1 MNFENKSE
9 PRIVYMGTPELSAKV
24 LEAMIEDGWNIV
36 HTIVNPAYQGK
47 SLAKRLVYCVLEQA
61 EKRRIPVV
69 ATCSYARKI
78 LGEPVDGMA
87 CGLPRRGRI

>member
-36 HTIVNPAYQGK
+36 ALVTNEDKEVGRKRVLTPTPTQQDA
-47 SLAKRLVYCVLEQA
+47 LAHNSQV
-61 EKRRIPVV
+61 
-69 ATCSYARKI
+69 
-78 LGEPVDGMA
+78 
-87 CGLPRRGRI
+87 

>member
-36 HTIVNPAYQGK
+36 QSIN
-47 SLAKRLVYCVLEQA
+47 
-61 EKRRIPVV
+61 RIGS
-69 ATCSYARKI
+69 AWTTLS
-78 LGEPVDGMA
+78 
-87 CGLPRRGRI
+87 

>member
-36 HTIVNPAYQGK
+36 ALVTNEDKEVGR
-47 SLAKRLVYCVLEQA
+47 KRVLT
-61 EKRRIPVV
+61 PTSTSMVL
-69 ATCSYARKI
+69 CFLS
-78 LGEPVDGMA
+78 
-87 CGLPRRGRI
+87 